1 MIEGRAL
8 AESIE
13 GLSNGVELELRGL
26 GVPEERLQE
35 LLMAVD
41 EAITNIVMYG
51 YDGERGDI
59 RISTRLEND
68 CVAVEIVDGGREF
81 DPTKHP
87 APKLDVPLE
96 ERQIG
101 GMGVQLMRR
110 MTDGMEY
117 HRKDGFNHF
126 ILRKRT
132 GQADG

>member
-1 MIEGRAL
+1 MVEGLATSGDIEA
-8 AESIE
+8 
-13 GLSNGVELELRGL
+13 LSNGVELELRGL
-26 GVPEERLQE
+26 GIPEERLQE

-51 YDGERGDI
+51 YDGEAGPI
-59 RISTRLEND
+59 RITVKRGEG
-68 CVAVEIVDGGREF
+68 CVTVEIVDGGREF

-87 APKLDVPLE
+87 APRLDVPLE

-117 HRKDGFNHF
+117 RRKDGFNHF
-126 ILRKRT
+126 TLMKRT